1 MAQVFIALG
10 SNMGDRQANLDHAQ
24 EAVSAFIAITARSTV
39 HETDPAYVTEQPR
52 FLNMVLAGETVLSAE
67 TLLVRLKEIERELG
81 RRPTERFG
89 PRVIDLD
96 ILYYAED
103 IIETPD
109 LIVPHPRLAERR
121 FVLEP
126 LLEIAP
132 DKRHPATART
142 TADMLERL
150 VRA

>member
-1 MAQVFIALG
+1 MAEVFIALG
-10 SNMGDRQANLDHAQ
+10 SNLGDRQGTLLRAQ
-24 EAVSAFIAITARSTV
+24 ERIAELVEIAARSKA

-52 FLNMVLAGETVLSAE
+52 FLNMALAGETALSAE

-81 RRPTERFG
+81 RWPAGRFG

-103 IIETPD
+103 IIDTPD

-132 DKRHPATART
+132 EKRHPVTGRT
-142 TADMLERL
+142 TAHMLERL
-150 VRA
+150 VRT